1 MGVNPVSSGALD
13 IAISG
18 LRAER
23 LRMDVIAN
31 NIANVQTRQTASG
44 KPYRRREVVLGTHRP
59 DDLLTGV
66 RVLGIAED
74 VASPFRKIEDPS
86 NPSADEDGFVLL
98 SNVNLPKEMAE
109 LVVASRSYQANAA
122 VLKRYQESVNI
133 TLELLR

>member
-1 MGVNPVSSGALD
+1 MGVNAVSSGALD

-31 NIANVQTRQTASG
+31 NIANVHTRQTESG
-44 KPYRRREVVLGTHRP
+44 KPYRRREVVLGTERS
-59 DDLLTGV
+59 DDLLGGV
-66 RVLGIAED
+66 RVLRVAED
-74 VASPFRKIEDPS
+74 VASPFRKIKDPGD
-86 NPSADEDGFVLL
+86 PMADDDGYVLL
-98 SNVNLPKEMAE
+98 SNVDLPREMAE

-122 VLKRYQESVNI
+122 VLKRYQESVNT

>member
-1 MGVNPVSSGALD
+1 MGVNAISSGALD

-31 NIANVQTRQTASG
+31 NIANVHTRQTGSG
-44 KPYRRREVVLGTHRP
+44 KPYRRREVVLGTDRS
-59 DDLLTGV
+59 DDLLKGV
-66 RVLGIAED
+66 QVLRIAED
-74 VASPFRKIEDPS
+74 VASPYQKVRAPGDPT
-86 NPSADEDGFVLL
+86 ADDDGFVLV
-98 SNVNLPKEMAE
+98 SNVDLPREMAD

-122 VLKRYQESVNI
+122 VLKRYQESVNT